1 MPQLAVLV
9 THPHAAFTDGITS
22 TDPFVQSIG
31 CLILVAFYLLLRV
44 GEYTKPRTLVKDGKR
59 VRATKTKQFVM
70 RNVFFFYNDV
80 VIPCTAPLAT
90 LLTADLATLK
100 IPNQKNG

>member
-1 MPQLAVLV
+1 MPQLDVPV
-9 THPHAAFTDGITS
+9 TVPHAGFTDGITS
-22 TDPFVQSIG
+22 TDPFVQGIG
-31 CLILVAFYLLLRV
+31 CLILVSFNFLLRV
-44 GEYTKPRTLVKDGKR
+44 GEYTKPRTMVKDGKR
-59 VRATKTKQFVM
+59 VRATKTEQFVM

-100 IPNQKNG
+100 ILNQEKV